1 MLMTA
6 PVPVEIRKAAL
17 VARHAL
23 LSARLAD
30 IGSELGGDHSK
41 DWEDLATER
50 EGDEVL
56 EGMGLSGQQEL
67 RKIEAALRRIA
78 SATYGTC
85 ARCGTEIAPERLD
98 LLPYTPFCRDCAA
111 QGER

>member
-1 MLMTA
+1 MTVLTPRDPRKLALMT
-6 PVPVEIRKAAL
+6 
-17 VARHAL
+17 RHAD
-23 LSARLAD
+23 LSARLTKIEA
-30 IGSELGGDHSK
+30 ELGEHDAK

-67 RKIEAALRRIA
+67 RQIEAALSRIQ
-78 SATYGTC
+78 SGTYGAC
-85 ARCGTEIAPERLD
+85 VRCGTEIAPDRLD

-111 QGER
+111 QRER